1 MRGPQNRGFLDHLC
15 GQDDSKSLN
24 MVTQLMFCPLF
35 IHRHLYYLYM
45 CLLCWLR
52 VQYGCLTVLPE
63 SAKGSSR
70 SSRLFLEG
78 RRKSRHGPVRA
89 RKESGHENISMSFH
103 VNGGG
108 IWKALSP
115 SLAVILR
122 GSDRNL
128 RYAILS
134 ESYISSASGKS
145 IIQGFQRFLPS
156 AYLNCRSE
164 IPWNLPIRVPEHFH
178 RATYLTPCSHKRPK

>member
-1 MRGPQNRGFLDHLC
+1 MRGPQNRGFLDHSC

-35 IHRHLYYLYM
+35 IHRHLYYPYM
-45 CLLCWLR
+45 YLLCWPR

-63 SAKGSSR
+63 SAKGSS
-70 SSRLFLEG
+70 SLFSEG
-78 RRKSRHGPVRA
+78 LRKSRHGPVRA

-145 IIQGFQRFLPS
+145 IIQGFQ
-156 AYLNCRSE
+156 
-164 IPWNLPIRVPEHFH
+164 
-178 RATYLTPCSHKRPK
+178 